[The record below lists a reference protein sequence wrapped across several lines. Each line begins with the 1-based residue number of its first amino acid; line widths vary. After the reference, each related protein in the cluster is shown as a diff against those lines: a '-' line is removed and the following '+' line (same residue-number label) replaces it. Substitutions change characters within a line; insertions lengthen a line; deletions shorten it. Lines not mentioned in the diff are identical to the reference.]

1 MEQQVMTGITG
12 IGNLNELQVAR
23 PIKGARNLPAA
34 DAPSTDQDAVKI
46 SEAAQQAA
54 EVARYLRESA
64 KDSEIRQERVEAA
77 KQSLS
82 EGRQRVE
89 EVLTELA
96 SALVSYI

>member
-1 MEQQVMTGITG
+1 MTGITG

-23 PIKGARNLPAA
+23 PIKNSRNLPAA
-34 DAPSTDQDAVKI
+34 DAPSTNQDGVRI
-46 SEAAQQAA
+46 SDAAQQAA
-54 EVARYLRESA
+54 EVARYIRESST
-64 KDSEIRQERVEAA
+64 DSEIRQERVEAA
-77 KQSLS
+77 KQNLE